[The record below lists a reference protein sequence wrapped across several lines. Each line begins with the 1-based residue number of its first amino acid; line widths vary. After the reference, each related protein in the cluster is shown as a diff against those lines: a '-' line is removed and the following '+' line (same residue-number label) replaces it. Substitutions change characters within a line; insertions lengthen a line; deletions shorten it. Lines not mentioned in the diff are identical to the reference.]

1 MDRFKIKQQ
10 KLIEA
15 SKAKEEKL
23 LAKQVERA
31 EELEKLAPHYKLMQ

>member
-1 MDRFKIKQQ
+1 MDRFKIRQE

-15 SKAKEEKL
+15 SKVKEQKL

-31 EELEKLAPHYKLMQ
+31 EDLEKLAPHYKLMQ